1 MWSVKNYIIVYLD
14 TGLIP
19 RPKGIEK
26 PKKEIEFLLKELF
39 NLSNEGKI
47 TLRSTQ
53 GSLDDIFGANNE
65 RVNSQ
70 AEERYKQ
77 MQLTEPVAET
87 ILESNE
93 DFSDDDIELFNIMF
107 PSENVFSGNIY
118 QCFLDL
124 KENDRNDFRIIK
136 SCIEDSNSYAFFLTQ
151 NKNDFIKNGRKQDLE
166 YVITNKYRK
175 HLEIGE
181 LNEDMLKKV
190 KYAIQEVTDL
200 LS

>member
-19 RPKGIEK
+19 RPKSIEN
-26 PKKEIEFLLKELF
+26 PQKEIQFLLKELF
-39 NLSNEGKI
+39 TLSNKGEL

-53 GSLDDIFGANNE
+53 GSLDDIFGTNNE
-65 RVNSQ
+65 KVNRQ

-77 MQLTEPVAET
+77 MRLTEPVAET
-87 ILESNE
+87 ILESND
-93 DFSDDDIELFNIMF
+93 DFSDDDSDLFNIMF
-107 PSENVFSGNIY
+107 PSENMSSRNIY

-124 KENDRNDFRIIK
+124 MENDRNDFRIIK

-151 NKNDFIKNGRKQDLE
+151 NKNDFIKNDRKQELE
-166 YVITNKYRK
+166 YFISNKYRK

-181 LNEDMLKKV
+181 LNEDMLRKIKN
-190 KYAIQEVTDL
+190 AIQEVSNL